1 MYKKLIAQSKCTCK
15 YGYDAS
21 ICTHTMHAYAYT
33 YTKACRYAYIHT
45 YIHTYIYICLYTCI
59 LYTQIN
65 SYINTYIHTYNNN
78 YVHVGLCKQ
87 LSLRDWIYSHQIKVD
102 NNKLKS
108 FSDPEYEFVYI
119 HKLKHS
125 HA

>member
-1 MYKKLIAQSKCTCK
+1 MDIMQAYAHIQCMH
-15 YGYDAS
+15 
-21 ICTHTMHAYAYT
+21 THTHTRKHADM
-33 YTKACRYAYIHT
+33 HT
-45 YIHTYIYICLYTCI
+45 YIHIHLSIYMYRMYT
-59 LYTQIN
+59 N
-65 SYINTYIHTYNNN
+65 KFINTYIHTYNNN